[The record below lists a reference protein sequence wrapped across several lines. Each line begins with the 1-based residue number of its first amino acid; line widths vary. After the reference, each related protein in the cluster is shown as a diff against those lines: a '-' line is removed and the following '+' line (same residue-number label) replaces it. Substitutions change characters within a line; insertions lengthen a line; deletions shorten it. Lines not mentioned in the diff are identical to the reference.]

1 MATTYTITRLN
12 DASYDFDIELDT
24 AFAVATTIRWE
35 IVPIAGMLPSAT
47 LIDTVEFTTTQTE
60 QRVSPPAT
68 RSHKFP
74 RDFEIRLY
82 NDADDTLLFTLEEQ
96 SIAGDLGAASGD
108 WILNGGV
115 DKNVIGLGF
124 TDIVSST
131 TGGTGNDTFVITR
144 FQYGNVTIDDLSVD
158 ESDPDGSLNVIKF
171 DYGVSI
177 TGYSESSAVL
187 FGQRGYNSVE
197 LTLET
202 GAVLTIQSPNG
213 LYRYQIGDGAMLN
226 YLEFKAAIGVT
237 PTTASANAGLLPE
250 NSAYAD
256 ELNSAYTIDS
266 LTSSPI
272 LSREPAELDTSL
284 EMSGGISEDIFT
296 LARDTK
302 LSVTGGTGNDV
313 FVVSRFQ
320 SGNATI
326 DDLNGNDNLIKFDY
340 NVSIKGYE
348 ESSAVLFGQRGY
360 NSVELTLETGAV
372 ITVLSPN
379 GLYNYQLGDG
389 DVLDY
394 LGFKAAIG
402 VVATTES
409 ASANLTASD
418 ANYADELTSAHTV
431 PEPTS
436 ASILFAELSYAGSI
450 NEDGNSLTAIDI
462 DATLDDEATD
472 ISYAFVT
479 DADAGTTSATHLGF
493 MIDSDGVISFTGTAS
508 TDLNFESIADNP
520 IPLTVRAT
528 YDNGDPD
535 IPNPFDDVEVEISV
549 DDLNDELP
557 VLAPATAGQDS
568 VNVFEAT
575 PTSFVRT
582 GFKFTVSDADAADT
596 SFAAGDFDV
605 SGDSRFRVEAFGDMW
620 ELVLKANT
628 VLDYETAAD
637 QNIDLEITVTDG
649 NGNISIALPVE
660 VITVDQND
668 VRTEFGDFT
677 WQAGAATGNANEEHI
692 RTIAENINA
701 VGEVELLR
709 IELTDPDTHFSQLRV
724 SGGVTPSGQIFYI
737 TRDGDEAVLHMNVA
751 TRAEFD
757 YEDETSHT
765 IWFTVDDDPNDG
777 IDPTRSQNFIINV
790 MDVNDNDPEL
800 TVTETVTID
809 EQTGPM
815 GGFDTG
821 IDFSVTDRDAVT
833 YSQGD
838 FEITDRMG
846 NVDDRFQVIFYQADQ
861 GGDIYLKEGVTLEYD
876 NGDTIELRLAV
887 TDDQAPT
894 KTITKDFTI
903 TLNEV
908 KTVKFTSPDTIART
922 ASDVNFNIDSR
933 HSDHFV
939 KDIVTERTGGAGVSY
954 DITGGADMDLFTID
968 NLIAQGGTSKLNLEI
983 QHPDFVKK
991 SRYEVQITATNLDT
1005 TETDVQM
1012 FTLTVSG
1019 YPDTPP
1025 VVKLPAGTVA
1035 DYTTPVDVDEDDT
1048 EIITFTIEDPDR
1060 NYAASDISVV
1070 DSSGTADARFTVTWD
1085 EANQMGTLQAAGEGI
1100 DFDSLDIPFNGA
1112 ATDPRFTQTFI
1123 RVTDDPEGS
1132 IASGD
1137 DVRVVLRVTDV
1148 VEPTTI
1154 NLIDGKEY
1162 TTTDTIH
1169 TATTELGGTVAYTL
1183 GGTDANLFDI
1193 NSTSGAVTF
1202 KADTTLDDDTK
1213 ATYEIDITATES
1225 GTTNIESQSIIF
1237 DVSSIAFT
1245 TPLNEDFTI
1254 FEINIDG
1261 LVAGSFTSLGLRKA
1275 LEYETMGTK
1284 PTAAVTGGADMGVF
1298 DVVVG
1303 TTTSTTGKV
1312 NINLLPNGIVKKHQY
1327 EVEITITQP
1336 TTEETDVRTITFV
1349 VIDHR
1354 TTDPIAPIP
1363 GTAPPPITPDRTEQ
1377 QAEVEIPDDD
1387 PTAGLTP
1394 LPETDPYAS

>member
-1 MATTYTITRLN
+1 MATTYTITRLS
-12 DASYDFDIELDT
+12 DASYDFTINLDA

-35 IVPIAGMLPSAT
+35 IHPTQGEFPLALTTPWTGTVAF
-47 LIDTVEFTTTQTE
+47 DTSQTN
-60 QRVSPPAT
+60 QLVTAAIT
-68 RSHKFP
+68 RNHKFL

-82 NDADDTLLFTLEEQ
+82 DVADNANTPLFTSDAQ
-96 SIAGDLGAASGD
+96 SIAGDSTLPDRSRSLSGGSD
-108 WILNGGV
+108 Q
-115 DKNVIGLGF
+115 NVIGLGLS
-124 TDIVSST
+124 DHISSAS
-131 TGGTGNDTFVITR
+131 GGAGDDTFLITR
-144 FQYGNVTIDDLSVD
+144 FQYGTVEIR
-158 ESDPDGSLNVIKF
+158 DGSTSEGGKNLVKF
-171 DYGVSI
+171 DYEVTI
-177 TGYSESSAVL
+177 TGYHEISSDF
-187 FGQRGYNSVE
+187 FGDMAIDSAA
-197 LTLET
+197 LTLST
-202 GAVLTIQSPNG
+202 GAVVTIQSPVG
-213 LYRYQIGDGAMLN
+213 SFRYQLGNGAVRT
-226 YLEFKAAIGVT
+226 YDEFKSDVGASG
-237 PTTASANAGLLPE
+237 TADTFAGTDT
-250 NSAYAD
+250 NRFTGD
-256 ELNSAYTIDS
+256 YTITAFTDAPTLSGTRREAGVERS
-266 LTSSPI
+266 L
-272 LSREPAELDTSL
+272 
-284 EMSGGISEDIFT
+284 SGASNEDIFT
-296 LARDTK
+296 ATSDYDLI
-302 LSVTGGTGNDV
+302 LSGGAGDDV
-313 FVVSRFQ
+313 FVISRFQ
-320 SGNATI
+320 YGTVEIRDGSTSESGK
-326 DDLNGNDNLIKFDY
+326 NLVKFDY
-340 NVSIKGYE
+340 EVTITGYHE
-348 ESSAVLFGQRGY
+348 ISSDFFGDMAID
-360 NSVELTLETGAV
+360 SAALTLSTGAV
-372 ITVLSPN
+372 VTIQSPV
-379 GLYNYQLGDG
+379 GSFRYQLGNGAVRTYDEFKSDVGASGTADTFAGTDTNRFNG
-389 DVLDY
+389 DY
-394 LGFKAAIG
+394 TI
-402 VVATTES
+402 
-409 ASANLTASD
+409 
-418 ANYADELTSAHTV
+418 

-450 NEDGNSLTAIDI
+450 SEDGNSLTAIDI

-479 DADAGTTSATHLGF
+479 DATTGATAPTHLGF
-493 MIDSDGVISFTGTAS
+493 AIDSDGVISFTGTAS

-520 IPLTVRAT
+520 IRLTVRAT

-557 VLAPATAGQDS
+557 VLAPATSGQIS
-568 VNVFEAT
+568 VNVFEAM

-605 SGDSRFRVEAFGDMW
+605 SGDSRFGVEAFGDMW

-628 VLDYETAAD
+628 VLDYETPAD
-637 QNIDLEITVTDG
+637 RNIDLEITVTDG
-649 NGNISIALPVE
+649 NGNVSIALPVE

-677 WQAGAATGNANEEHI
+677 WQVGAATGNANEEHI

-765 IWFTVDDDPNDG
+765 IWFTVDDDPNDN
-777 IDPTRSQNFIINV
+777 IAPTRSQNFIINV

-800 TVTETVTID
+800 TVTATVTID

-821 IDFSVTDRDAVT
+821 IDFSVTDRDDVT

-968 NLIAQGGTSKLNLEI
+968 NLIAQGGTNKLNLEI

-1048 EIITFTIEDPDR
+1048 DIITFTIEDPDR

-1070 DSSGTADARFTVTWD
+1070 DSSGMADARFTVTWD

-1112 ATDPRFTQTFI
+1112 ATDPRWTATFI

-1169 TATTELGGTVAYTL
+1169 TATTELGGTVTYTL

-1225 GTTNIESQSIIF
+1225 GTTNIETQSIIF
-1237 DVSSIAFT
+1237 DVHSIAFT

-1336 TTEETDVRTITFV
+1336 TTEETDVRTITLV

-1354 TTDPIAPIP
+1354 TKDPIAPIP

-1387 PTAGLTP
+1387 PTAVLTP